1 MDPLYIAAC
10 AITKALD
17 IAARF
22 RGPWVADVPD
32 DLAVAEFGVPNAPVH
47 PAWIGP
53 LRQALADLD
62 AVETV
67 DELAYVGGWDE

>member
-1 MDPLYIAAC
+1 MTAPTSLAA
-10 AITKALD
+10 ALTVAR
-17 IAARF
+17 AAS
-22 RGPWVADVPD
+22 VADVARPSS
-32 DLAVAEFGVPNAPVH
+32 AEAEFGVPNAPVH
-47 PAWIGP
+47 PAWLGP